1 MQWGDEGKGKIID
14 LLSAD
19 FDIVVRAQ
27 GGSNAGHTVVIGD
40 QKFILHL
47 VPSGV
52 LREKVL
58 CIIGNGVVVDPDQLL
73 KELDELRQR
82 GIEAGGKLLV
92 SDRAQVVM
100 PYHKVLDAAGE
111 KLLGDNKIG
120 TTLRGI
126 GPAYID
132 KVGRTGIR
140 VCDLLD
146 RAACRTLLERH
157 VPFVN
162 AMLEKVYGVE
172 PVKLDEVID
181 WALRRG
187 DNLRPMVGDTVAFLA
202 DAVDRGQ
209 RILFEGAQGIL
220 LDVDF
225 GTYPFNTSSNSSVG
239 GMSTGSGVPPKHL
252 GKVIGVL
259 KAYNTRVG
267 AGPFPT
273 ELTDNIGEQ
282 MRQRGGEFGATTG
295 RPRRCGWFDAV
306 AARYS
311 AIINGVDSLAIT
323 KLDVLE
329 GLDPLRVCVA
339 YEIDGKTIETFPAGA
354 AKLAIAKPVYIEL
367 PGWQKT
373 ADDDGELNENAAN
386 YVQKLCDL
394 VGAPAHIISV
404 GSERGQTL
412 SS

>member
-14 LLSAD
+14 LLSAN

-47 VPSGV
+47 VPSGI
-52 LREKVL
+52 LRENVT
-58 CIIGNGVVVDPDQLL
+58 CVIGNGVVIDPDQLL
-73 KELDELRQR
+73 KEIDELRAR
-82 GIEAGGKLLV
+82 GVEAGGKLLV

-100 PYHKVLDAAGE
+100 PYHKALDAARE
-111 KLLGDNKIG
+111 KMLGDSKIG

-132 KVGRTGIR
+132 KVGRTGVR

-146 RAACRTLLERH
+146 RAACRALLERH

-172 PVKLDEVID
+172 PVKLDETIN
-181 WALRRG
+181 WALRCG
-187 DNLRPMVGDTVAFLA
+187 EHLRPMVADTVYFLA
-202 DAVDRGQ
+202 DAVEREQ

-239 GMSTGSGVPPKHL
+239 GMSTGSGVPPKYL
-252 GKVIGVL
+252 GKVVGVL

-267 AGPFPT
+267 SGPFPT
-273 ELTDNIGEQ
+273 ELTDNLGEQ
-282 MRQRGGEFGATTG
+282 IRQRGGEFGATTG

-311 AIINGVDSLAIT
+311 AILNGVDSLAIT

-329 GLDPLRVCVA
+329 GIDPLRVCVA
-339 YEIDGKTIETFPAGA
+339 YEIDGKTVETFPADV
-354 AKLAIAKPVYIEL
+354 AKLAAAKPVYVEL

-373 ADDDGELNENAAN
+373 AGGEGELSENAAS
-386 YVQKLCDL
+386 YVQKLSNL
-394 VGAPAHIISV
+394 VGAPAQIISV
-404 GSERGQTL
+404 GSERDQTL